1 MPSKSLMTSLPS
13 MRKMVIDPVNGT
25 VGHKCGTGDSNFQ
38 FSPLLVET
46 FQDVE
51 SNYVSLMANRKYLQ
65 ISDSMFEYL
74 TLANTI
80 DNAMSTQTNSNLKLL
95 MQIAYDGLTGALHS
109 KTLNRD
115 NVELNL
121 QVALLNKK
129 VDDILSGK
137 NEVSTMACTSG
148 EIVVTKTFKLAPLY
162 SYYIYLYGMPAY
174 GVGFD
179 TAKLTL
185 VASILQ
191 KYGINPFPG

>member
-25 VGHKCGTGDSNFQ
+25 VAHKCSSGDGNFQ

-46 FQDVE
+46 FQEVE
-51 SNYVSLMANRKYLQ
+51 TNYVSLMANRKYLQ

-80 DNAMSTQTNSNLKLL
+80 DSAMSKQTNSNVKLL

-109 KTLNRD
+109 KTMNRD
-115 NVELNL
+115 NIDLNL

-129 VDDILSGK
+129 VEDILSGK
-137 NEVSTMACTSG
+137 NEVCAMSCTSG
-148 EIVVTKTFKLAPLY
+148 EIVITKTFKLAPLY
-162 SYYIYLYGMPAY
+162 SYYIHLYGMPAF

-191 KYGINPFPG
+191 KYGINPFPN

>member
-1 MPSKSLMTSLPS
+1 
-13 MRKMVIDPVNGT
+13 
-25 VGHKCGTGDSNFQ
+25 
-38 FSPLLVET
+38 
-46 FQDVE
+46 
-51 SNYVSLMANRKYLQ
+51 
-65 ISDSMFEYL
+65 MFEYL

-80 DNAMSTQTNSNLKLL
+80 DNAMATQTNTNLKLL

-148 EIVVTKTFKLAPLY
+148 EIVITKTFKLAPLY
-162 SYYIYLYGMPAY
+162 SYYIHLYGMPAY